1 VEYATLSH
9 CWGSIEILKLTKSN
23 LQSLLEDIPECK
35 LCKTFKDAIYIV
47 RQFGLRYL
55 WIDLLCIVQ
64 DDKEDWNRESVL
76 MSAVYG
82 QTTLNLAAA
91 GAEDGSIGC
100 FFDRDDRIAQ
110 QVRVRITAQGQQGL
124 YACYDNNLYKTCFS
138 STPLA
143 NRAWALQERILPTR
157 TLYFGE
163 TQIAWG
169 CKHKYAC
176 DTFPDQI
183 PGSFFPNMDDLQPP
197 HLSIFWPYFGN
208 IQKLS

>member
-1 VEYATLSH
+1 LLGWH
-9 CWGSIEILKLTKSN
+9 RDLKLTKSN

-47 RQFGLRYL
+47 RQFGQRYL
-55 WIDLLCIVQ
+55 VIDSLCIVQ

-91 GAEDGSIGC
+91 DAKDGSIGC
-100 FFDRDDRIAQ
+100 FFDRDDRIVQ
-110 QVRVRITAQGQQGL
+110 QVRVRTTTQGLVGL

-163 TQIAWG
+163 HRLLGGENTNTHAKHFQI
-169 CKHKYAC
+169 KYQEIFSLTWTISNHRTC
-176 DTFPDQI
+176 QSF
-183 PGSFFPNMDDLQPP
+183 GS
-197 HLSIFWPYFGN
+197 PYFGN